1 MTDSATTANSTAS
14 LGGGDLAAPV
24 DTQPNAAM
32 AAMTAA
38 GDEGVSKEVVEMLK
52 KQLVE
57 KQNQVASLRVF
68 QDHYQA
74 EQRNF
79 LSKTQEAAIAYTKE
93 LDDGASTNNKQYT
106 ESLKAWSA
114 NLHTHPAE
122 TLEQQ
127 MPLAVL
133 VDCASADKKRA
144 RDAEAAASESAEA
157 LKASNE
163 KCDGL
168 ELEKEKFRKLYTE
181 MQALA
186 NERQQQAEELAMRNA
201 QITGAAKR
209 HDFTFQT
216 SREVR
221 QPAAAASAAPTM
233 PAVPAMPTVPAALNT
248 GLSAAERAAEAP
260 SFGSAGLASTL
271 DVASGGKTRMP
282 AAAHNPA
289 ATLASFIHQS
299 GGLGGN
305 RIMRT
310 STTHGIL
317 GGTNDG
323 PSASGS
329 NGSDDVAAAIRATAT
344 LGM

>member
-1 MTDSATTANSTAS
+1 M
-14 LGGGDLAAPV
+14 
-24 DTQPNAAM
+24 DTQTSAAM
-32 AAMTAA
+32 SAA
-38 GDEGVSKEVVEMLK
+38 GDEGASKELVEMLK
-52 KQLVE
+52 KQLAE
-57 KQNQVASLRVF
+57 KQHQVASLRVF

-74 EQRNF
+74 EQRSF
-79 LSKTQEAAIAYTKE
+79 LTKTQEAAIAYTKE

-106 ESLKAWSA
+106 ESLRAWSA

-127 MPLAVL
+127 MPLGIL
-133 VDCASADKKRA
+133 IDCASADKKRA
-144 RDAEAAASESAEA
+144 REAESVATETADA

-168 ELEKEKFRKLYTE
+168 EVEKEKYRKLYTE

-221 QPAAAASAAPTM
+221 QPAPTGALAAP
-233 PAVPAMPTVPAALNT
+233 AGLNT

-260 SFGSAGLASTL
+260 SLGGGGLASTL
-271 DVASGGKTRMP
+271 DVASGGKARM
-282 AAAHNPA
+282 AAPTYNPA
-289 ATLASFIHQS
+289 ATLANFIHQS
-299 GGLGGN
+299 GGGGGG

-310 STTHGIL
+310 STSHGIL

-329 NGSDDVAAAIRATAT
+329 SGSDDVAAAIRATA
-344 LGM
+344 GMGM

>member
-1 MTDSATTANSTAS
+1 MSDVAATANMTTSPNGGNSALAMTLDTQASTALS
-14 LGGGDLAAPV
+14 
-24 DTQPNAAM
+24 T
-32 AAMTAA
+32 T
-38 GDEGVSKEVVEMLK
+38 GDEGASRELVEMLK
-52 KQLVE
+52 QQLAE
-57 KQNQVASLRVF
+57 KQSQVASLRVF
-68 QDHYQA
+68 QDHYQT

-79 LSKTQEAAIAYTKE
+79 LTKTQQAAIAYTTE
-93 LDDGASTNNKQYT
+93 LDEGASTQNKQYT
-106 ESLKAWSA
+106 GSLKAWSA
-114 NLHTHPAE
+114 NLHAHPAE

-144 RDAEAAASESAEA
+144 REAEAVAAETAEA

-168 ELEKEKFRKLYTE
+168 EAEKQKYLKLFTE

-216 SREVR
+216 SRER
-221 QPAAAASAAPTM
+221 QPVALSA
-233 PAVPAMPTVPAALNT
+233 

-260 SFGSAGLASTL
+260 SGAALGLSSTL
-271 DVASGGKTRMP
+271 DVASGGKARM
-282 AAAHNPA
+282 ATALYNPA
-289 ATLASFIHQS
+289 ATLANFINQS
-299 GGLGGN
+299 GAAGGS

-310 STTHGIL
+310 STPHGLL
-317 GGTNDG
+317 GGSTDG
-323 PSASGS
+323 PSAS
-329 NGSDDVAAAIRATAT
+329 GSDDVAAAIRATI
-344 LGM
+344 GSEM

>member
-1 MTDSATTANSTAS
+1 MSDSATAANGTAPS
-14 LGGGDLAAPV
+14 GGGDPAAPM
-24 DTQPNAAM
+24 DAQPSAAM
-32 AAMTAA
+32 AAA
-38 GDEGVSKEVVEMLK
+38 GDEGASKELVEMLK
-52 KQLVE
+52 KQLAE
-57 KQNQVASLRVF
+57 KQHQVASLRVF

-74 EQRNF
+74 EQRSF
-79 LSKTQEAAIAYTKE
+79 LTKTQEAAIAYTKE

-106 ESLKAWSA
+106 ESLRAWSA

-127 MPLAVL
+127 MPLGIL
-133 VDCASADKKRA
+133 IDCASADKKRA
-144 RDAEAAASESAEA
+144 REAESVATETADA

-168 ELEKEKFRKLYTE
+168 EVEKEKYRKLYTE

-221 QPAAAASAAPTM
+221 PPA
-233 PAVPAMPTVPAALNT
+233 PATLNT

-260 SFGSAGLASTL
+260 SLGGGGLASTL
-271 DVASGGKTRMP
+271 DVASGGKARMAAP
-282 AAAHNPA
+282 AYNPA
-289 ATLASFIHQS
+289 ATLANFIHQS
-299 GGLGGN
+299 GGGGGG

-329 NGSDDVAAAIRATAT
+329 SGSDDVAAAIRATA
-344 LGM
+344 GMGM

>member
-1 MTDSATTANSTAS
+1 MADLATAANGTAA
-14 LGGGDLAAPV
+14 LGGGDPAAPM
-24 DTQPNAAM
+24 DAQPSTT
-32 AAMTAA
+32 MTAA
-38 GDEGVSKEVVEMLK
+38 GDDGASKELVEMLK
-52 KQLVE
+52 KQLAE

-74 EQRNF
+74 EQRSF
-79 LSKTQEAAIAYTKE
+79 LTKTQEAAIAYTKE

-106 ESLKAWSA
+106 ESLRAWSA

-127 MPLAVL
+127 MPLGIL
-133 VDCASADKKRA
+133 IDCASADKKRA
-144 RDAEAAASESAEA
+144 REAESVATETADA

-168 ELEKEKFRKLYTE
+168 EVEKEKYRKLYTE

-221 QPAAAASAAPTM
+221 PPARHARRLLAECTQALRLRALRTEEARR
-233 PAVPAMPTVPAALNT
+233 PAQVI
-248 GLSAAERAAEAP
+248 RAAQAL
-260 SFGSAGLASTL
+260 LARSHEYQALGCEGCVLTIGESGFEMAADGTL
-271 DVASGGKTRMP
+271 RV
-282 AAAHNPA
+282 
-289 ATLASFIHQS
+289 QW
-299 GGLGGN
+299 
-305 RIMRT
+305 
-310 STTHGIL
+310 
-317 GGTNDG
+317 
-323 PSASGS
+323 
-329 NGSDDVAAAIRATAT
+329 NGV
-344 LGM
+344 

>member
-1 MTDSATTANSTAS
+1 MTDLATAANGTTPP
-14 LGGGDLAAPV
+14 GGGDPAAPME
-24 DTQPNAAM
+24 TQTNAAM
-32 AAMTAA
+32 AAA
-38 GDEGVSKEVVEMLK
+38 GDDGASKELVEMLK
-52 KQLVE
+52 KQLAE
-57 KQNQVASLRVF
+57 KQSQVASLRVF

-79 LSKTQEAAIAYTKE
+79 LTKTQEAAIAYTNE
-93 LDDGASTNNKQYT
+93 LDDRASTNNKQYT

-114 NLHTHPAE
+114 NLHAHPAE

-144 RDAEAAASESAEA
+144 RDAEAVAAETADA

-168 ELEKEKFRKLYTE
+168 ELEKEKYRKLYAE

-216 SREVR
+216 SREAR
-221 QPAAAASAAPTM
+221 QPAAIAA
-233 PAVPAMPTVPAALNT
+233 PAALHA

-260 SFGSAGLASTL
+260 SLGGGLASTL
-271 DVASGGKTRMP
+271 DVASGGKARMVAP
-282 AAAHNPA
+282 PHDPA
-289 ATLASFIHQS
+289 ATLANFIHQS
-299 GGLGGN
+299 GGGGG

-323 PSASGS
+323 PSSSGS
-329 NGSDDVAAAIRATAT
+329 NGSDDVAAAIRATVG